1 MICRASPDAA
11 AHVVLDM
18 DRAILVAILSL
29 LGCAKAALAAR
40 PAGSRPVL
48 VELYTSQGCS
58 SCPPADRFV
67 LELPAR
73 GLGPD
78 KVVALT
84 FHVDYWDHLGWADPF
99 AMPSFTA
106 RQAWYADSGRLRAP
120 DSARAITGIYT
131 PQMIVA
137 GQVHFPGGQT
147 DVALR
152 QIAAAEV
159 GGLSATVKLSL
170 EATVATADQQVATV
184 RIRVAG
190 ADALDRALDWRVT
203 GALVQ
208 KTAETHV
215 HRGENSGETLQEAS
229 VVRALS
235 PRLPLPADAVTEV
248 VLTLRKPAEL
258 AWRNVALVA
267 FVQSEKTR
275 AVAAVAKS
283 DAPAR

>member
-1 MICRASPDAA
+1 MKRAM
-11 AHVVLDM
+11 L
-18 DRAILVAILSL
+18 LAILSSWV
-29 LGCAKAALAAR
+29 GTRMAIAAP

-58 SCPPADRFV
+58 SCPAADRFV
-67 LELPAR
+67 HELAAR
-73 GLGPD
+73 GLGRD

-99 AMPSFTA
+99 ATPSFTA

-120 DSARAITGIYT
+120 DSARAIAGIYT

-137 GQVHFPGGQT
+137 GQVHFPGGQS

-152 QIAAAEV
+152 QIAAATAPA
-159 GGLSATVKLSL
+159 LAATPKLSL
-170 EATVATADQQVATV
+170 DATVAST
-184 RIRVAG
+184 IRWRPSAFASPDASALERAG
-190 ADALDRALDWRVT
+190 DWRVT

-208 KTAETHV
+208 KTAETLV
-215 HRGENSGETLQEAS
+215 RRGENSGETLREAS

-235 PRLPLPADAVTEV
+235 PRLPLPPGNVADV
-248 VLTLRKPAEL
+248 VLTLRKPPEL
-258 AWRNVALVA
+258 AWQDMALVA

-275 AVAAVAKS
+275 AVAAVAEL
-283 DAPAR
+283 DAPPR

>member
-1 MICRASPDAA
+1 M
-11 AHVVLDM
+11 LDM
-18 DRAILVAILSL
+18 NSGILVAILSL
-29 LGCAKAALAAR
+29 WGCAKVALAA
-40 PAGSRPVL
+40 PPPGSRPVL

-120 DSARAITGIYT
+120 DSARAIAGIYT

-152 QIAAAEV
+152 QIAAAD
-159 GGLSATVKLSL
+159 GRLAATAKLSL
-170 EATVATADQQVATV
+170 ETTVATVDPQVATV
-184 RIRVAG
+184 RIRVVG
-190 ADALDRALDWRVT
+190 ADALDRAQDWRVT

-208 KTAETHV
+208 KAAKTHV
-215 HRGENSGETLQEAS
+215 HRGENSGEMLQEAS

-235 PRLPLPADAVTEV
+235 PRLPLPAGGVAEV

-258 AWRNVALVA
+258 AWQNVALVA

-275 AVAAVAKS
+275 AVAAVAEI
-283 DAPAR
+283 DAPPR

>member
-1 MICRASPDAA
+1 MKQ
-11 AHVVLDM
+11 VV
-18 DRAILVAILSL
+18 LVAILSL
-29 LGCAKAALAAR
+29 VGGAKAARGA
-40 PAGSRPVL
+40 PPNGSRAVL

-67 LELPAR
+67 HELPAH
-73 GLGPD
+73 GLGRD

-84 FHVDYWDHLGWADPF
+84 FHVDYWDRLGWADPF
-99 AMPSFTA
+99 ATPSFTA
-106 RQAWYADSGRLRAP
+106 RQGWYADSGRLRAP
-120 DSARAITGIYT
+120 DGDRSISGVYT

-137 GQVHFPGGQT
+137 GQVHFPGGQS

-152 QIAAAEV
+152 QIATASGRPLAAIV
-159 GGLSATVKLSL
+159 TLSID
-170 EATVATADQQVATV
+170 VAVDREVATV
-184 RIRVAG
+184 RVHVAR
-190 ADALDRALDWRVT
+190 ADALARAEDWRVT

-235 PRLPLPADAVTEV
+235 PRLPLPPGDDAEL
-248 VLTLRKPAEL
+248 VLTLRKPADL
-258 AWRNVALVA
+258 AWRNTALVA

-275 AVAAVAKS
+275 AVAAVAEI
-283 DAPAR
+283 DAPTR

>member
-1 MICRASPDAA
+1 
-11 AHVVLDM
+11 
-18 DRAILVAILSL
+18 
-29 LGCAKAALAAR
+29 
-40 PAGSRPVL
+40 VL

-67 LELPAR
+67 HELPAR
-73 GLGPD
+73 GLGRD

-99 AMPSFTA
+99 ASPSFTA
-106 RQAWYADSGRLRAP
+106 RQGWYADSGRLRAP
-120 DSARAITGIYT
+120 EGDRAISGVYT

-137 GQVHFPGGQT
+137 GQVHFPGGQS

-152 QIAAAEV
+152 QIAAAGARPV
-159 GGLSATVKLSL
+159 AATLSL
-170 EATVATADQQVATV
+170 DATLDGEVATV
-184 RIRVAG
+184 RVRVAR
-190 ADALDRALDWRVT
+190 ADALARAEDWRVT

-235 PRLPLPADAVTEV
+235 PRLPLSPNGGAEV
-248 VLTLRKPAEL
+248 VLTLRKPADL
-258 AWRNVALVA
+258 AWQNTALVA

-275 AVAAVAKS
+275 AVASVAEI
-283 DAPAR
+283 DAPVR

>member
-1 MICRASPDAA
+1 M
-11 AHVVLDM
+11 LDVKHAM
-18 DRAILVAILSL
+18 LVAILSL
-29 LGCAKAALAAR
+29 LGGAKLAHGAP
-40 PAGSRPVL
+40 PAPGRPVL

-67 LELPAR
+67 HGLPAR

-99 AMPSFTA
+99 ATPSFTA
-106 RQAWYADSGRLRAP
+106 RQVWYADSGRLRAP
-120 DSARAITGIYT
+120 DGDRAISGVYT
-131 PQMIVA
+131 PQMIVG

-152 QIAAAEV
+152 QIGTAAAAPPSGV
-159 GGLSATVKLSL
+159 TLSLGAAVATV
-170 EATVATADQQVATV
+170 DQEVATV
-184 RIRVAG
+184 RVRVAH
-190 ADALDRALDWRVT
+190 ADALDRGADWRVSA
-203 GALVQ
+203 ALVQ

-215 HRGENSGETLQEAS
+215 HRGENGGETLQEAS

-235 PRLPLPADAVTEV
+235 PRLPLASVGGGDAEV
-248 VLTLRKPAEL
+248 VVSLRKPADL
-258 AWRNVALVA
+258 AWRNTALVA

-275 AVAAVAKS
+275 AVAAVTEV
-283 DAPAR
+283 DASAR

>member
-1 MICRASPDAA
+1 M
-11 AHVVLDM
+11 LFM

-29 LGCAKAALAAR
+29 WGCAKVASAAP

-48 VELYTSQGCS
+48 VELYTSKGCS

-67 LELPAR
+67 LELPGR

-120 DSARAITGIYT
+120 DSARAIAGIYT

-152 QIAAAEV
+152 QIDAAAAARPA
-159 GGLSATVKLSL
+159 ATAKLSL
-170 EATVATADQQVATV
+170 ETTIATVDHQVATM
-184 RIRVAG
+184 RIRVVG
-190 ADALDRALDWRVT
+190 ADALDRAQDWRVT

-208 KTAETHV
+208 KAAETHV

-235 PRLPLPADAVTEV
+235 PRLALPAGGVAEV

-258 AWRNVALVA
+258 AWQNVALVA

-275 AVAAVAKS
+275 AVAAVAQI
-283 DAPAR
+283 DAPPP

>member
-1 MICRASPDAA
+1 M
-11 AHVVLDM
+11 LDM

-29 LGCAKAALAAR
+29 WGCGKVALAGR
-40 PAGSRPVL
+40 PAGSPVL

-67 LELPAR
+67 VELPGR

-84 FHVDYWDHLGWADPF
+84 FHVDYWDRLGWADPF
-99 AMPSFTA
+99 ATPAFTA

-131 PQMIVA
+131 PQMIVD

-152 QIAAAEV
+152 EIAAA
-159 GGLSATVKLSL
+159 GAGRLAATAKPSL
-170 EATVATADQQVATV
+170 ETTVATVDQKSATL

-208 KTAETHV
+208 KTAKTHV
-215 HRGENSGETLQEAS
+215 PRGENGGETLPEAS

-235 PRLPLPADAVTEV
+235 PRLPLPAGGVAEV

-258 AWRNVALVA
+258 AWQDVALVA
-267 FVQSEKTR
+267 FVQSDKTR
-275 AVAAVAKS
+275 AVAAVAQI
-283 DAPAR
+283 DAPSR

>member
-1 MICRASPDAA
+1 MKHP
-11 AHVVLDM
+11 M
-18 DRAILVAILSL
+18 LVAILSL
-29 LGCAKAALAAR
+29 LGGATVALSGA
-40 PAGSRPVL
+40 PAPGRPVL

-67 LELPAR
+67 HELPAR
-73 GLGPD
+73 GLGRD

-99 AMPSFTA
+99 ATPSFTA
-106 RQAWYADSGRLRAP
+106 RQGWYADSGRLRAP
-120 DSARAITGIYT
+120 DGDRAISGVYT

-137 GQVHFPGGQT
+137 GQIHFPGGQT

-152 QIAAAEV
+152 QIGAAAAARPA
-159 GGLSATVKLSL
+159 GLTLSL
-170 EATVATADQQVATV
+170 GATVAQEVATV
-184 RIRVAG
+184 RVRVAH
-190 ADALDRALDWRVT
+190 ADALERGDDWRVS

-208 KTAETHV
+208 KAAETHV

-229 VVRALS
+229 VVRTLS
-235 PRLPLPADAVTEV
+235 PRLPLPPDGVAEID
-248 VLTLRKPAEL
+248 LTLRKPADL
-258 AWRNVALVA
+258 AWTNTALVV

-275 AVAAVAKS
+275 AVAAVTEI

>member
-1 MICRASPDAA
+1 M
-11 AHVVLDM
+11 H
-18 DRAILVAILSL
+18 RAILVAILSL
-29 LGCAKAALAAR
+29 WGCAKVAIAAP

-84 FHVDYWDHLGWADPF
+84 FHVDYWNRLGWADPF

-106 RQAWYADSGRLRAP
+106 RQGWYADSGRLRAP
-120 DSARAITGIYT
+120 DSGRAITGIYT

-152 QIAAAEV
+152 QIAAAGG
-159 GGLSATVKLSL
+159 GGLFATAKVSL
-170 EATVATADQQVATV
+170 ETVATGDQQVATV

-190 ADALDRALDWRVT
+190 ADALDRAQDWRVT

-215 HRGENSGETLQEAS
+215 RRGENGGETLQEAS

-235 PRLPLPADAVTEV
+235 PRLPLPAGAVAEV

-258 AWRNVALVA
+258 AWQNVAVVA

-275 AVAAVAKS
+275 AVAAVAEI
-283 DAPAR
+283 DAPPR

>member
-1 MICRASPDAA
+1 MFDLK
-11 AHVVLDM
+11 HLF
-18 DRAILVAILSL
+18 LVATLSL
-29 LGCAKAALAAR
+29 LGGASVALGAPPAAN
-40 PAGSRPVL
+40 RPVL

-67 LELPAR
+67 HELPAR
-73 GLGPD
+73 GLGRD

-99 AMPSFTA
+99 ATPSFTA
-106 RQAWYADSGRLRAP
+106 RQGWYADSGRLHAP
-120 DSARAITGIYT
+120 DGDRAISGVYT

-152 QIAAAEV
+152 QIAAA
-159 GGLSATVKLSL
+159 SARPAAATLSL
-170 EATVATADQQVATV
+170 GAAVAEEVATV
-184 RIRVAG
+184 RVRVAR
-190 ADALDRALDWRVT
+190 ADALDRAEDWRVSA
-203 GALVQ
+203 ALVQ

-229 VVRALS
+229 VVRTLS
-235 PRLPLPADAVTEV
+235 PRLPLPPNGGAEV
-248 VLTLRKPAEL
+248 VLTLRKPADL
-258 AWRNVALVA
+258 AWRNTALVA

-275 AVAAVAKS
+275 AVAAVAEI

>member
-1 MICRASPDAA
+1 MK
-11 AHVVLDM
+11 HLV
-18 DRAILVAILSL
+18 LVAILSP
-29 LGCAKAALAAR
+29 LGAANVAR
-40 PAGSRPVL
+40 SAPPVADRPVL

-67 LELPAR
+67 HELPAR
-73 GLGPD
+73 GLGRN

-99 AMPSFTA
+99 ATPSFTA
-106 RQAWYADSGRLRAP
+106 RQTWYVDSGRLRAP
-120 DSARAITGIYT
+120 DGDRALSGVYT

-137 GQVHFPGGQT
+137 GQIHFPGGQS

-152 QIAAAEV
+152 QIAAAAARPV
-159 GGLSATVKLSL
+159 TATLALGATVDG
-170 EATVATADQQVATV
+170 EMATV
-184 RIRVAG
+184 RVRVAG
-190 ADALDRALDWRVT
+190 AETLARADDWRVT

-208 KTAETHV
+208 KAAETHV
-215 HRGENSGETLQEAS
+215 HRGENSGETLEEAS

-235 PRLPLPADAVTEV
+235 PRLLLPPDGGAEV
-248 VLTLRKPAEL
+248 VLSLRKPSGL
-258 AWRNVALVA
+258 AWRDTALVA

-275 AVAAVAKS
+275 AVAAVAEI

>member
-1 MICRASPDAA
+1 MK
-11 AHVVLDM
+11 HLV
-18 DRAILVAILSL
+18 LVAILSL
-29 LGCAKAALAAR
+29 LGGAR
-40 PAGSRPVL
+40 VARSAPPAGVRPVL

-67 LELPAR
+67 HELPAR
-73 GLGPD
+73 GLGRD

-99 AMPSFTA
+99 ATSSFTA

-120 DSARAITGIYT
+120 DGDRAISGVYT

-137 GQVHFPGGQT
+137 GQVHFPGGQS

-152 QIAAAEV
+152 QIAAAAARPV
-159 GGLSATVKLSL
+159 TTTLALDATVDG
-170 EATVATADQQVATV
+170 EMATV
-184 RIRVAG
+184 RVRIAR
-190 ADALDRALDWRVT
+190 ADALARADDWRVT

-215 HRGENSGETLQEAS
+215 HRGENSGETLEEAS

-235 PRLPLPADAVTEV
+235 PPLPLPPPGSAEV
-248 VLTLRKPAEL
+248 VLSLRKPADL
-258 AWRNVALVA
+258 AWRDVALVA

-275 AVAAVAKS
+275 AVAAVAEI
-283 DAPAR
+283 DAPPR

>member
-1 MICRASPDAA
+1 
-11 AHVVLDM
+11 
-18 DRAILVAILSL
+18 
-29 LGCAKAALAAR
+29 
-40 PAGSRPVL
+40 VL
-48 VELYTSQGCS
+48 VELFTSQGCS

-67 LELPAR
+67 HELPTR
-73 GLGPD
+73 GLGRD

-99 AMPSFTA
+99 ATPSFTA
-106 RQAWYADSGRLRAP
+106 RQGWYADSGRLRP
-120 DSARAITGIYT
+120 PEGDRAISGVYT

-137 GQVHFPGGQT
+137 GQVHFPGGQS

-152 QIAAAEV
+152 QIAAAGARPV
-159 GGLSATVKLSL
+159 AATLSL
-170 EATVATADQQVATV
+170 EATIDGETATV
-184 RIRVAG
+184 RVRVG
-190 ADALDRALDWRVT
+190 HADALARAEDWRVT

-229 VVRALS
+229 VVRTLS
-235 PRLPLPADAVTEV
+235 PRLPLSPNGGAEV
-248 VLTLRKPAEL
+248 VLALRKPADL
-258 AWRNVALVA
+258 AWKNTALVA

-275 AVAAVAKS
+275 AVAAVAEI